1 MTQVSSLTGGI
12 HSAGSGDDLFPCL
25 LQLQRLLTLPGSW
38 PLPFSKARP
47 LLVSSSS
54 QTQTLVPSYWDLVV
68 TSDSP
73 G

>member
-1 MTQVSSLTGGI
+1 MTQVSSLTGGNR
-12 HSAGSGDDLFPCL
+12 SAGSGDDLFPCL

-54 QTQTLVPSYWDLVV
+54 QT
-68 TSDSP
+68 
-73 G
+73 